1 MYILRGFGKLV
12 ITFLTIKN
20 ISNLINLFLF
30 IKKRN
35 KVKKKKA
42 TIHDSLKKK
51 IKKKKPYQQFQ

>member
-1 MYILRGFGKLV
+1 MYILRGFRKLV

-35 KVKKKKA
+35 KVKMRNQ
-42 TIHDSLKKK
+42 LKLSHY
-51 IKKKKPYQQFQ
+51 PHASPF

>member
-12 ITFLTIKN
+12 ITSLTVKN

-35 KVKKKKA
+35 KVKMRNQ
-42 TIHDSLKKK
+42 LKLSHY
-51 IKKKKPYQQFQ
+51 PHASPF